1 MSIKRYM
8 KLYWLRFLRN
18 LKQPNQRTRRP
29 QKMSESE
36 RTATEIFQLLIHR
49 SDSKLYYDLK
59 TSECYIRSEDGSL
72 FIFLEERNIK
82 IINSVY
88 SFDVNISS
96 DLEAYLTERFEREL
110 AIRRRQFKKEALAK
124 VEHSLE
130 NTLNKIK

>member
-1 MSIKRYM
+1 M